1 MGNDFFPG
9 LVCGLLI
16 TLFVG
21 FITNGHKEMEWRR
34 TAVERGIAK
43 WEVKTNGE
51 TKFVWIE
58 K

>member
-1 MGNDFFPG
+1 
-9 LVCGLLI
+9 
-16 TLFVG
+16 
-21 FITNGHKEMEWRR
+21 MEWRR